1 MENKKKNNILLI
13 VVIVVISLL
22 LVGTLAYFTY
32 DKIFK
37 EDKPIEENK
46 DNKDN
51 TDSDNENKTD
61 VKMNS
66 SYDNSTILKSLVDA
80 GFIIDKECDNIC
92 ASEYLEISHFGWT
105 YKINENKK
113 LVVTYYDD
121 EYDKNVSKTIDEIGN
136 VTKVFPIYSG
146 GTIVVTYVF
155 TENGEIYYFGGMY
168 YGQELEKI
176 NNNTGKKL
184 KGLYENFV
192 TADLYV
198 SFDDDSLIQLD
209 FEDDGPVKLG
219 RNIRD
224 NNLLIGGFSYGQCGD
239 VCPPNEV
246 MIYGD
251 GTIKYITGKN
261 DDGYKYST
269 IKYNGKDLD
278 IKYAYF
284 IENSSIYDLY
294 FVDNNNDI
302 YVISNYYNSDKD
314 VYSKDIKIEK
324 LSYKFDSVKTN
335 KKTIYED
342 GYSYEEITYTAKF
355 TDGSTKTID
364 SYRFID
370 LTNTRYTT
378 LFNLY
383 KNSKKSS

>member
-1 MENKKKNNILLI
+1 MENKKKNNTLLI

-22 LVGTLAYFTY
+22 LVGTLAYFAY

-37 EDKPIEENK
+37 EDKPVEENK

-51 TDSDNENKTD
+51 TNNDNENKTG

-66 SYDNSTILKSLVDA
+66 SYDNSTILKSLVDV
-80 GFIIDKECDNIC
+80 GFIYDMECDNTC
-92 ASEYLEISHFGWT
+92 ASELATNYGWT
-105 YKINENKK
+105 YKINDDKK
-113 LVVTYYDD
+113 LTATYYDKEEEKD
-121 EYDKNVSKTIDEIGN
+121 VTKTYDEIGN
-136 VTKVFPIYSG
+136 VTKVFPIYLG
-146 GTIVVTYVF
+146 GGIGSTYVF
-155 TENGEIYYFGGMY
+155 TENDEVYLFEGYIESGK
-168 YGQELEKI
+168 L
-176 NNNTGKKL
+176 NNNTGKKP
-184 KGLYENFV
+184 KNLYRNSI
-192 TADLYV
+192 TYDLYV
-198 SFDDDSLIQLD
+198 SFDDGSLIELT
-209 FEDDGPVKLG
+209 GLKLG
-219 RNIRD
+219 KNIRD
-224 NNLLIGGFSYGQCGD
+224 INLLIGGFSYGPCGS
-239 VCPPNEV
+239 VCPPDGF

-251 GTIKYITGKN
+251 GTIEYIIGKN

-278 IKYAYF
+278 IKYAYS

-294 FVDNNNDI
+294 FVDNNNDV
-302 YVISNYYNSDKD
+302 YVISNYYNSDEE
-314 VYSKDIKIEK
+314 VYSKNIKIEK

>member
-1 MENKKKNNILLI
+1 MENKKKNNTLLI
-13 VVIVVISLL
+13 IVIVVISLL

-51 TDSDNENKTD
+51 GDKTG

-66 SYDNSTILKSLVDA
+66 SYDNSTILKSLVDT
-80 GFIIDKECDNIC
+80 GYIIDKECDNIC
-92 ASEYLEISHFGWT
+92 ASEYLKITDFGWT
-105 YKINENKK
+105 YEINENKK
-113 LVVTYYDD
+113 LVLTYYDN
-121 EYDKNVSKTIDEIGN
+121 EYDKNITKTIDKIGN
-136 VTKVFPIYSG
+136 VTKVFTIYLG
-146 GTIVVTYVF
+146 GGIDKTYVF

-198 SFDDDSLIQLD
+198 SFDDDSLLELD
-209 FEDDGPVKLG
+209 VDDLKLG
-219 RNIRD
+219 KNIRD
-224 NNLLIGGFSYGQCGD
+224 VNLLIGGLRYQGCGD

-269 IKYNGKDLD
+269 VKYNGKDLD

-294 FVDNNNDI
+294 FVDNNNDV
-302 YVISNYYNSDKD
+302 YVISNYYNIDKD
-314 VYSKDIKIEK
+314 AYSKDIKIEK
-324 LSYKFDSVKTN
+324 ASYKFDSLKTSKQTN
-335 KKTIYED
+335 ED
-342 GYSYEEITYTAKF
+342 DYKITYTAKF
-355 TDGSTKTID
+355 SDGTSKD
-364 SYRFID
+364 FYQFDFID
-370 LTNTRYTT
+370 LTNTYYTT
-378 LFNLY
+378 IFNLY